1 MPVPFALSPDSVLP
15 LFARIPPPSDAA
27 VGDGSVTLLVVYL
40 CVAIGFSFLC
50 SIAEAVLLS
59 ISPSFVAQKKAEG
72 NAAGDRLEMLKKDVD
87 RPLAA
92 ILSLNTIAHTVGA
105 AGVGAESAAVFGSE
119 WIGATS
125 AVLTLL
131 ILVFSEII
139 PKTLGAT
146 YWRALS
152 GFVASVLPW
161 LITLMMPLVW
171 LSDGLTWMIARGQ
184 KGGTVSRAEIA
195 ALAALGEKEGHLD
208 ASEGRILTNLLKF
221 RQLKVADVMTP
232 RTVVVAFRQ
241 ATTVGELFEKHPEIP
256 VSRLPIYRDKLDDL
270 TGFVHKN
277 DLLLAHAR
285 GENDRT
291 LGDFRRPLTTVRDKA
306 SLSELFDLLLDE
318 RAHLAGVID
327 RFGGFDG
334 VVTLEDL
341 IETLLGLEITDEHDS
356 AEDMRVLAREKWER
370 RAKRLGLEV
379 PGEPGVG

>member
-1 MPVPFALSPDSVLP
+1 MTC
-15 LFARIPPPSDAA
+15 PPPIGLPAPAPLLAALPAVSDAA
-27 VGDGSVTLLVVYL
+27 AGGGSVTLLIVYL

-119 WIGATS
+119 WIGLTS

-146 YWRALS
+146 YWRSLS
-152 GFVASVLPW
+152 GFVAAVLPW
-161 LITLMMPLVW
+161 LITVMMPLVW

-195 ALAALGEKEGHLD
+195 ALAALGEEEGHLD

-221 RQLKVADVMTP
+221 RQLKVADIMTP

-241 ATTVGELFEKHPEIP
+241 SLTVGDLLAKHPELP
-256 VSRLPIYRDKLDDL
+256 VSRLPVFREKLDEL

-285 GENDRT
+285 GENDRP
-291 LGDFRRPLTTVRDKA
+291 LEEYRRPLTTVRDTA
-306 SLSELFDLLLDE
+306 SLSELFDLLLDR
-318 RAHLAGVID
+318 RAHLAAVVD

-334 VVTLEDL
+334 WSRWRT
-341 IETLLGLEITDEHDS
+341 
-356 AEDMRVLAREKWER
+356 
-370 RAKRLGLEV
+370 
-379 PGEPGVG
+379 